1 MAKRKRRRLDS
12 ADDVVGAAQG
22 CRSGTRFGQRFGVGR
37 GGFGGRSRRRGRL
50 AIRLPLQFL
59 GRLLPLLERLLLGVD
74 RGLYLCRG
82 LVDAREPLGALV
94 GDHRLPVGLVL
105 RLPFGLGA
113 GEQLLG
119 AAGEAA
125 EPDRRAAIGAET
137 ADAPPA
143 RKTVV

>member
-1 MAKRKRRRLDS
+1 MRISDWS
-12 ADDVVGAAQG
+12 SDV
-22 CRSGTRFGQRFGVGR
+22 CS
-37 GGFGGRSRRRGRL
+37 SD
-50 AIRLPLQFL
+50 
-59 GRLLPLLERLLLGVD
+59 LLERLLLGVD

-137 ADAPPA
+137 ADALHRDDAVQPRLVA
-143 RKTVV
+143 RVERVAAAKNLGHAIAVGLRQAVAG

>member
-94 GDHRLPVGLVL
+94 GDHPLPVGLVL
-105 RLPFGLGA
+105 RLPLDRKRVVSGKRVSVRVYLG
-113 GEQLLG
+113 GCRITKKKIPLLNS
-119 AAGEAA
+119 
-125 EPDRRAAIGAET
+125 I
-137 ADAPPA
+137 
-143 RKTVV
+143 

>member
-105 RLPFGLGA
+105 RLPFGLRSEEHTSELQSLMRISYA
-113 GEQLLG
+113 VFCLK
-119 AAGEAA
+119 
-125 EPDRRAAIGAET
+125 
-137 ADAPPA
+137 
-143 RKTVV
+143 KTNKTHTPHTQITL